1 MRRRGPATQ
10 AAPATP
16 AGGREDSWGRAI
28 VSAWIAKLRR
38 FAEDPVERDFF
49 GLTAAAAD
57 ALVSEVTAVARRTR
71 LPERIAA
78 RLRRLQGSLRFVQA
92 AEGRAIAAAF
102 LVNET
107 VNYLGHS
114 EAGVLHED
122 RPVSAD
128 TGLKVFEPPAPVG
141 PGFEVAEQQTAF
153 GYDFGIDWVDAL
165 TDAVDR
171 NVRDRAG
178 AGTVDLAAN
187 AELGAIL
194 RKLA

>member
-1 MRRRGPATQ
+1 VG
-10 AAPATP
+10 
-16 AGGREDSWGRAI
+16 
-28 VSAWIAKLRR
+28 
-38 FAEDPVERDFF
+38 
-49 GLTAAAAD
+49 
-57 ALVSEVTAVARRTR
+57 RRTR
-71 LPERIAA
+71 LPERIAV

-114 EAGVLHED
+114 EAGVLAPD

-128 TGLKVFEPPAPVG
+128 TGLKVFEPPPAAG
-141 PGFEVAEQQTAF
+141 PGFEVAEEQAAF
-153 GYDFGIDWVDAL
+153 GYDFAVDWVDAL

-194 RKLA
+194 RRLA